1 MEKTEQEKFEFCGS
15 LCAAARRLGIG
26 MKEENGGAAGY
37 VICFYDPTGSV
48 IYGEAG
54 ADRKEA
60 IYKACVALCDYLN
73 GTANKKEPA
82 TT

>member
-1 MEKTEQEKFEFCGS
+1 MENTEPDKFKFCGE

-26 MKEENGGAAGY
+26 IREEDGSQSGYAISFHDPAGS
-37 VICFYDPTGSV
+37 I

-60 IYKACVALCDYLN
+60 MYNACLALCNYLN
-73 GTANKKEPA
+73 RRDGVPVAK
-82 TT
+82 